1 MRKYWESIKDPNK
14 VKFETFKHRVESNN
28 GILWIEAAIIPP
40 NKKSMGDSDYEY
52 WKKNRVGKGMP
63 SFKTFLYRRINMG
76 LSLEESIYP
85 GKLKRKEK

>member
-1 MRKYWESIKDPNK
+1 
-14 VKFETFKHRVESNN
+14 
-28 GILWIEAAIIPP
+28 
-40 NKKSMGDSDYEY
+40 MGDSDYEY